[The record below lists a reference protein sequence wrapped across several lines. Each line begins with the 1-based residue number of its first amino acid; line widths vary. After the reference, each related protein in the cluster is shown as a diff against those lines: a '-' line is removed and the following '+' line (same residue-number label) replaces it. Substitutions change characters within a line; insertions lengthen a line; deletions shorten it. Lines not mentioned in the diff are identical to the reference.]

1 MVTSVS
7 VKLSVI
13 PCPAPLPTM
22 ISLDDE
28 INYLFS
34 EVSIVVSVPVEHIAA
49 SAAGDGAVPAKGS
62 THGVKNI
69 RNTVCT

>member
-1 MVTSVS
+1 
-7 VKLSVI
+7 
-13 PCPAPLPTM
+13 M

-34 EVSIVVSVPVEHIAA
+34 EVSIVVSSPVEHLAA

-62 THGVKNI
+62 TLGVKNI